1 MTQHPAAIIFFLFFL
16 LLSTRSL
23 SEATPSAHP
32 TQTITDVAG
41 KNETQTTARS
51 VSMNYISDLMSPSM
65 ATMYIAFEN
74 SIAKVDRRTQQVEI
88 IAGRYSNTGFKGE
101 DDLAENSV
109 LGHPRGLVQTK
120 YGTIYFCDSMNH
132 VIRKITRAGI
142 ISTFLGIPQFGDTS
156 YQPTGEKAKVS
167 LNNPRGIVL
176 QTNDHGEETHMYVA
190 DTGNNC
196 IRRVEVATHKIET
209 VAGMCGSV
217 GNFSGDGGIATAA
230 ALNEPTS
237 IVVNGND
244 LIIAD
249 YGNGRIRRVR
259 NGKITTIAGTG
270 NFNYNDV
277 IDGQLAVEADIQP
290 QNVAMFGGE
299 IYFSGNPRKI
309 MKIIGNGTLV
319 TVAGNGIDFN
329 VKGGELATNVGI
341 GIISG
346 LIVTEKEMLFA
357 SKSNVLSVSRQDG
370 IISIIAGTSSSN
382 FIGDGGMANR
392 ALLDRP
398 SKVFLGD
405 GHMLV
410 AEQYGRRIRKIFN
423 NGTIITVAGGE
434 NDFWKD
440 GKVNI
445 GDGGLATDASL
456 DFTLDVFEW
465 DGEIYIADTY
475 HHLIRK
481 VDRNG
486 IITTIAGNNE
496 APFMDNVAANM
507 TMLYIPHAIRMD
519 LNGELIISD
528 TFNHRIRKVLKNN
541 TIITI
546 AGNGFEGYNGEAMD
560 ALKTML
566 SFPKGLFVT
575 SENEILFAD
584 SGNGLIRK
592 ICKDGKVINV
602 AGNGIF
608 GFSGDNEKAIESQL
622 YEPTD
627 VIMNSHGDMFI
638 ADSKNSKIRKV
649 SRNGTITSIAG
660 TGVSGYYQG
669 NGNAIL
675 SKFNMPTCLAE
686 RNDEIYVC
694 DSYNNLIRKISPS
707 CQQGWIYDQSTQ
719 MCLPMCFGFVNGN
732 EKVCS
737 GNGYCMTNDVCKCDR
752 LYFGLN
758 CETSLLVVMIPILGG
773 ITGLSMLV
781 ICIVVLW
788 YFYKNKKWIQRKRKE
803 NELDQKL
810 LDYNDGS
817 FSHDESKIGSSHI
830 IPIEDIEFIKK
841 IGEGGFGTVFKANW
855 NKTIVAV
862 KSISTSDANS
872 EEMEEFEKEAMLL
885 NSLKHPNIL
894 SFFGICLS
902 ASKNLLVMEYLEE
915 GSLDSL
921 IQEWKM
927 GRKKCK
933 LDQKLKYMIDIAN
946 GMSYLHNLQPHPII
960 HRDLKPANILLNSSG
975 QCKVCDFGMSRIC
988 SNKTATNLTCNIG
1001 TFFYMPNVS
1010 NDGMAMILI

>member
-1 MTQHPAAIIFFLFFL
+1 LTIVVLIA
-16 LLSTRSL
+16 TTSL
-23 SEATPSAHP
+23 AEATSSVP

-41 KNETQTTARS
+41 KNEIQITARS
-51 VSMNYISDLMSPSM
+51 LYIPPYINGLMMSPSM
-65 ATMYIAFEN
+65 TTMYITFGN
-74 SIAKVDRRTQQVEI
+74 SIARVNRVTQQVEI
-88 IAGRYSNTGFKGE
+88 IAGKYSNSGFRGE

-109 LGHPRGLVQTK
+109 LEL
-120 YGTIYFCDSMNH
+120 
-132 VIRKITRAGI
+132 
-142 ISTFLGIPQFGDTS
+142 
-156 YQPTGEKAKVS
+156 
-167 LNNPRGIVL
+167 
-176 QTNDHGEETHMYVA
+176 
-190 DTGNNC
+190 
-196 IRRVEVATHKIET
+196 
-209 VAGMCGSV
+209 
-217 GNFSGDGGIATAA
+217 
-230 ALNEPTS
+230 
-237 IVVNGND
+237 
-244 LIIAD
+244 
-249 YGNGRIRRVR
+249 R
-259 NGKITTIAGTG
+259 NGTITTIAGTG
-270 NFNYNDV
+270 NFNFQDPKIVY
-277 IDGQLAVEADIQP
+277 DGQLAVEADIDP
-290 QNVAMFGGE
+290 RFVTMFDGE
-299 IYFSGNPRKI
+299 VYFSGLISGKIRKI
-309 MKIIGNGTLV
+309 VTNGSLV
-319 TVAGNGIDFN
+319 TVAGNELDFN
-329 VKGGELATNVGI
+329 ITNGGEV
-341 GIISG
+341 SG
-346 LIVTEKEMLFA
+346 LIATEKEIIF
-357 SKSNVLSVSRQDG
+357 SSINTVLSVSRHNG
-370 IISIIAGTSSSN
+370 IISTIAGTSLSN
-382 FIGDGGMANR
+382 VLGDGGMANH
-392 ALLDRP
+392 ALVNRP
-398 SKVFLGD
+398 SKVFLGE
-405 GHMLV
+405 GYMLV
-410 AEQYGRRIRKIFN
+410 TEQIGGRIRRIFN
-423 NGTIITVAGGE
+423 NGTIITVAGGG
-434 NDFWKD
+434 NDFWKE
-440 GKVNI
+440 GKVVM
-445 GDGGLATDASL
+445 GDGGPAIKAAL
-456 DFTLDVFEW
+456 DSPNDVLEW
-465 DGEIYIADTY
+465 NGEMYIADTN
-475 HHLIRK
+475 HGLIRK

-486 IITTIAGNNE
+486 IISTIAGNNE
-496 APFMDNVAANM
+496 AFYMDNVAANM
-507 TMLYIPHAIRMD
+507 TKLNFPHAIRMD

-528 TFNHRIRKVLKNN
+528 TYNHRIRKVLKNN

-546 AGNGFEGYNGEAMD
+546 AGNGFEGYNGDGMEGV
-560 ALKTML
+560 KTML
-566 SFPKGLFVT
+566 SAPKGLFIT

-602 AGNGIF
+602 AGNGVF

-627 VIMNSHGDMFI
+627 VIMNSHGELFI

-660 TGVSGYYQG
+660 SGVSGYYQG

-675 SKFNMPTCLAE
+675 SKFNMPICLAE

-707 CQQGWIYDQSTQ
+707 CQQGWIYDQSSQ
-719 MCLPMCFGFVNGN
+719 MCLPMCFGLVNGN

-737 GNGYCMTNDVCKCDR
+737 GNGYCMANDVCKCDG
-752 LYFGLN
+752 LYFGSN

-773 ITGLSMLV
+773 ITGVSMLV

-817 FSHDESKIGSSHI
+817 FSHDESKISNGSSHI

-862 KSISTSDANS
+862 KSISTSDADP

-921 IQEWKM
+921 IQEWKL